1 MKAPINFSEKIKGHK
16 LVAGFRNYRLG
27 NVEDGSDNKMWVY
40 PDATTNSVIRVD
52 FNWERHTYTIL
63 VARTGNGSNFHT
75 KVDAKEFH
83 PSWFKSFDTFLQL
96 IQTKLTNDWNHHFG
110 Y

>member
-1 MKAPINFSEKIKGHK
+1 MKAPINFSEKIKGHN
-16 LVAGFRNYRLG
+16 LVAGHRNYRLG
-27 NVEDGSDNKMWVY
+27 DAGGVDDKMWIY
-40 PDATTNSVIRVD
+40 PIEGGNNVIRID
-52 FNWERHTYTIL
+52 FNWEKHTYTIL

-75 KVDAKEFH
+75 LVEPKEFY